1 MASELQVIYILD
13 KLLLDQEFAKDLE
26 QSLENIMKD
35 GKIDQN
41 DIPEIVFII
50 SNMLNK
56 MPTKLNL
63 SVENL
68 TEVIKKLVHLVC
80 KKYKLIPDD
89 TQQESFD
96 RLLQS
101 SIKLLLL
108 NQTIVKEKLK
118 KCWSFMPCVK
128 K

>member
-26 QSLENIMKD
+26 KSLENIMKD